1 MKDIVNPEDN
11 LKASF
16 FKLKKQSDILKKD
29 YARLNNEDFGKV
41 EWNRE
46 GHKIKKNLSAFE
58 KMLKDIPKIIEAA
71 KNDVK
76 SSKETV
82 STFVDNIEKIK
93 EAIVPIA
100 NKIKEKVKKF
110 IREFDQ
116 NSEEEE
122 EIPEPEGEIIIDII
136 DTNKVLQQEKE
147 KQMKEILK
155 ANELAKNTFIRRAQS
170 LIEEIVSLNK

>member
-29 YARLNNEDFGKV
+29 YARLNNDDFGKV

-46 GHKIKKNLSAFE
+46 GHKIQKNLSAFE
-58 KMLKDIPKIIEAA
+58 KMLKDIPKTIEAA

-76 SSKETV
+76 ASKETV

-93 EAIVPIA
+93 ETIVPIA
-100 NKIKEKVKKF
+100 NKIKEKIKEF

-122 EIPEPEGEIIIDII
+122 EIQEPEGEIIIDII